1 MSSTEQVAKKSVL
14 ICEIC
19 GTLFKDRTGPK
30 SVGYTMKTVGTPYYN
45 MIIEE
50 IHGKKMEK
58 SFGNSVFIVIFA
70 NDFTKNLYSKKRNRK
85 KNKLHTKSYGEK
97 YIQR

>member
-1 MSSTEQVAKKSVL
+1 M
-14 ICEIC
+14 
-19 GTLFKDRTGPK
+19 
-30 SVGYTMKTVGTPYYN
+30 GYTMKTVGTPYYN

-85 KNKLHTKSYGEK
+85 KS
-97 YIQR
+97 

>member
-1 MSSTEQVAKKSVL
+1 MGLSSKTEQ
-14 ICEIC
+14 
-19 GTLFKDRTGPK
+19 DQN
-30 SVGYTMKTVGTPYYN
+30 VGYTMKTVGTPYYN

-58 SFGNSVFIVIFA
+58 SLGNSVFIVIFA

-85 KNKLHTKSYGEK
+85 KNKLHTKTYGEK